1 MIKVFYDD
9 RMVVDSGCYS
19 PSAAKPRQVIQDWQR
34 RNFPITM
41 EAFNPVTRDE
51 LATAHCRRYV
61 DDVLDLLQ
69 PNGHGNCS
77 VDVAQSLP
85 WTTGSMVAAALAALE
100 TGVACS
106 PSSGFHHAGY
116 DNGGAFCTFNGL
128 MVAAVAL
135 LDRGCRVCII
145 DADAHYGDGT
155 DEILDHLEITDQVLH
170 WTYGRRT
177 PSVKQMFD
185 EIDELRS
192 EMNESHDW
200 GILYQ
205 AGADPHVHDPLG
217 GYLTTEEM
225 RQRDRYVF
233 QMCKDEQIPVAW
245 NLAGGYQREPDG
257 SIPVVLEL
265 HGNTMQ
271 ECCEV
276 FC

>member
-1 MIKVFYDD
+1 
-9 RMVVDSGCYS
+9 MVADSGSYS
-19 PSAAKPRQVIQDWQR
+19 PSAAKPRQVTQDWQGR
-34 RNFPITM
+34 GLPITVECFLPM
-41 EAFNPVTRDE
+41 TRDE

-77 VDVAQSLP
+77 EDVAQSLP

-155 DEILDHLEITDQVLH
+155 DEILDQLELTDQVLH

-177 PSVKQMFD
+177 LTAEEMFE

-200 GILYQ
+200 VVLYR
-205 AGADPHVHDPLG
+205 AGADPHVDDPLG

-233 QMCKDEQIPVAW
+233 QMCKGAGIPLAW

-257 SIPVVLEL
+257 SIPIVLEL
-265 HGNTMQ
+265 RGNTMQ
-271 ECCEV
+271 ECCAV
-276 FC
+276 FLLILKP

>member
-1 MIKVFYDD
+1 MIKVLYDE
-9 RMVVDSGCYS
+9 RMVADSGSFS
-19 PSAAKPRQVIQDWQR
+19 PSAAKPRQVTEDWQGR
-34 RNFPITM
+34 GVPITI
-41 EAFNPVTRDE
+41 EGFEPATRSE
-51 LATAHCRRYV
+51 LATAHCRDYV
-61 DDVLDLLQ
+61 DDVLDLFQL
-69 PNGHGNCS
+69 NGHGNCS
-77 VDVAQSLP
+77 AAVAESLP
-85 WTTGSMVAAALAALE
+85 WTTGSMVAAALAALNS
-100 TGVACS
+100 GVACS

-116 DNGGAFCTFNGL
+116 DNGGGFCTFNGL
-128 MVAAVAL
+128 MVATVAL
-135 LDRGCRVCII
+135 LNRGRRVCII

>member
-9 RMVVDSGCYS
+9 RMVADSGSYS
-19 PSAAKPRQVIQDWQR
+19 PSAAKPRQVTQDWQSR
-34 RNFPITM
+34 GFPITI
-41 EAFNPVTRDE
+41 EGFLPVTRDE
-51 LATAHCRRYV
+51 LAMAHCRRYV

-77 VDVAQSLP
+77 VDVARSLP

-155 DEILDHLEITDQVLH
+155 DEILDQLELIDQVLH
-170 WTYGRRT
+170 WTYGRMIPT
-177 PSVKQMFD
+177 AEEMFD

-200 GILYQ
+200 VVLYQ
-205 AGADPHVHDPLG
+205 AGADPHVDDPLG

-233 QMCKDEQIPVAW
+233 QMCKDAGIPIAW

-271 ECCEV
+271 ECCAV

>member
-1 MIKVFYDD
+1 MT
-9 RMVVDSGCYS
+9 
-19 PSAAKPRQVIQDWQR
+19 QDWQGR
-34 RNFPITM
+34 GFPITV
-41 EAFNPVTRDE
+41 EGFLPLTRDE

-128 MVAAVAL
+128 IVAAVAL

-155 DEILDHLEITDQVLH
+155 DEILDQLELTDQVLH

-177 PSVKQMFD
+177 PTAEEMFD

-200 GILYQ
+200 VVLYQ
-205 AGADPHVHDPLG
+205 AGADPHVDDPLG

-225 RQRDRYVF
+225 RKRDRYVF
-233 QMCKDEQIPVAW
+233 QMCKDKGFPVAW
-245 NLAGGYQREPDG
+245 NLAGGYQRETNG

-271 ECCEV
+271 ECCAV